1 MGTSAAIRNY
11 VGIIKRYSAVYE
23 VDPYLIGAI
32 IAQESG
38 GPYCLS
44 DGSANPFAIRV
55 EQGFWRNYAK
65 RILAWVA
72 TSPSKYDD
80 RWSKYPDIYACS
92 YGLGQ
97 IMLQTAYENGF
108 NGIFPTELCDPEVNI
123 RLICK
128 IIAKHIEKT
137 GSVKGALLKYNGGGN
152 PEYPAHVLAHRDE
165 LFDAKVF
172 G

>member
-1 MGTSAAIRNY
+1 MGTSAAVRKY
-11 VGIIKRYSAVYE
+11 VPIIQKYSTTFE

-38 GPYCLS
+38 GPYCLP
-44 DGSANPFAIRV
+44 DGSANPYAIRV
-55 EQGFWRNYAK
+55 EQGFWRSYGQ
-65 RILAWVA
+65 RILAWVSKS
-72 TSPSKYDD
+72 TSKYDD
-80 RWSKYPDIYACS
+80 RWVKYPDIYASS

-128 IIAKHIEKT
+128 IIAKHIEST
-137 GSVKGALLKYNGGGN
+137 GSVRGALLRYNGGGN
-152 PEYPAHVLAHRDE
+152 LEYPAHVMAHRDE
-165 LFDAKVF
+165 LLDAKVF